1 MPPSTKAHPTLVTFH
16 QQLLQKVVVLVC
28 RQIGFE
34 AIQPLALHALME
46 ILELYLQDLFVHA
59 HSFAEIASRTRPNLN
74 DVALLL
80 AHSRVTV
87 NDLVHIAQFTSSKE
101 RRRLGVLSNITGA
114 AEGVGGE
121 ESESAT
127 FFDNRPERLL
137 KVLLTWSVEPSPNES
152 ETAPVSQPSQLQTSQ
167 GESLITFTADAAIT
181 ATSSTT
187 AVISKPEI
195 SLIIPRHL
203 PPFPPDHTYK
213 HTPVY
218 PDRSVDGYR
227 LSQIKAE
234 QNRLVEDN
242 LKNLM
247 AKVTRDERRA
257 GATGAAHSLSV
268 ATNVPLARP
277 VGQPESMPTSQ
288 AQPRTLEPVPSKDQ
302 STIQIGTSFYP
313 TVNYQRIR
321 WKRTRTAPTAS

>member
-1 MPPSTKAHPTLVTFH
+1 MPPSTKARPTLVTFH

-28 RQIGFE
+28 RQVGFE
-34 AIQPLALHALME
+34 AIQPLALHALVE
-46 ILELYLQDLFVHA
+46 ILELYLQDLFVHV

-80 AHSRVTV
+80 THSRVTV
-87 NDLVHIAQFTSSKE
+87 KDLVHVAQSTSSKE
-101 RRRLGVLSNITGA
+101 RRRLGALSNNTGA

-121 ESESAT
+121 DPESAT
-127 FFDNRPERLL
+127 FFDNRPECLL
-137 KVLLTWSVEPSPNES
+137 KVLLTWPAKPSPNES

-167 GESLITFTADAAIT
+167 DESLISSTADANTVI
-181 ATSSTT
+181 SSTT
-187 AVISKPEI
+187 AGVSKPEN
-195 SLIIPRHL
+195 SSIIPRHL

-213 HTPVY
+213 YTPVY

-268 ATNVPLARP
+268 ATNVSLERL

-288 AQPRTLEPVPSKDQ
+288 AQPHTLEPAPSKGQ
-302 STIQIGTSFYP
+302 GTTQIGTSFYP
-313 TVNYQRIR
+313 TVNYQRMR

>member
-1 MPPSTKAHPTLVTFH
+1 MLVTFH
-16 QQLLQKVVVLVC
+16 QQFLQKVVALVC
-28 RQIGFE
+28 RQVGFE
-34 AIQPLALHALME
+34 AIQPLALHALVE
-46 ILELYLQDLFVHA
+46 ILELYLQDLFVHV

-74 DVALLL
+74 DMALLL
-80 AHSRVTV
+80 THSRVTV
-87 NDLVHIAQFTSSKE
+87 NDLVHVAQSTSSKE
-101 RRRLGVLSNITGA
+101 RRRLGVLSNSTGA
-114 AEGVGGE
+114 AERVGVE
-121 ESESAT
+121 DPESAT
-127 FFDNRPERLL
+127 FFDNRPGHLL
-137 KVLLTWSVEPSPNES
+137 KVLLTWPAEPSPNES

-167 GESLITFTADAAIT
+167 DESLISSTADAIT
-181 ATSSTT
+181 TVLSSTT
-187 AVISKPEI
+187 TGVFKPEV
-195 SLIIPRHL
+195 SSIIPQHL
-203 PPFPPDHTYK
+203 PLFPPDHTYK

-268 ATNVPLARP
+268 ATNVSLERP
-277 VGQPESMPTSQ
+277 FGQPELMPTSQ
-288 AQPRTLEPVPSKDQ
+288 AQSHTLEPAPSKDQ
-302 STIQIGTSFYP
+302 DTTQIGSSFYP